1 MIKLLI
7 TPFIRYF
14 DIKIYSIYHC
24 SGDNL
29 SYRSNFQGKVLSRI
43 WFETLKSRR
52 WFQKLFLLKN
62 NKNESSSIESLFP
75 KASTSYSPRNS
86 INVTHIKSNHSF
98 FENIFFRK
106 RILEFIR
113 PLANST
119 LNVAKSLGLT
129 YLTRLR
135 VGFRH
140 LREHKFRHSFWDSRN
155 PICECG
161 NLTEST

>member
-1 MIKLLI
+1 MVS
-7 TPFIRYF
+7 
-14 DIKIYSIYHC
+14 KIIS
-24 SGDNL
+24 L
-29 SYRSNFQGKVLSRI
+29 S
-43 WFETLKSRR
+43 
-52 WFQKLFLLKN
+52 KN
-62 NKNESSSIESLFP
+62 NKNESSSIESLFL

-86 INVTHIKSNHSF
+86 INLTHIKANHSF

-135 VGFRH
+135 VDFSH
-140 LREHKFRHSFWDSRN
+140 LREHKFRHNFRDSRN
-155 PICECG
+155 PIYDCG